1 VWDLWLDHKC
11 SSPLLNLCTTNYS
24 ILSFSILKVL
34 YEKLFR
40 VLVESTNVLISY
52 DSPFCNLCWDKDRSE
67 PFNSDTQD
75 GGGKQKIKGKQ
86 LAKQER
92 SIAWNWEA
100 SNQHQDPA
108 SLKLQAHTQSHLKIL
123 HHKRAE
129 HQESSVVRGAAN
141 LTPYSIQNHLWQ
153 KDTRPPRVSPRL
165 SSTRALWPHFQPLA
179 WEHVWGQL
187 ALESN
192 TAVQDLLLIRDHR
205 VCELREESLQFVSTF
220 FLIPSSV

>member
-1 VWDLWLDHKC
+1 M
-11 SSPLLNLCTTNYS
+11 
-24 ILSFSILKVL
+24 L

-52 DSPFCNLCWDKDRSE
+52 ESPYCDLCWDKNRSE
-67 PFNSDTQD
+67 PYNSDTQD

-100 SNQHQDPA
+100 SNPHQDPA

-129 HQESSVVRGAAN
+129 HQESSVVRGAAS
-141 LTPYSIQNHLWQ
+141 LTPYLIQNHLWQ

-187 ALESN
+187 AFESN
-192 TAVQDLLLIRDHR
+192 TTVHDFYCSEIIG
-205 VCELREESLQFVSTF
+205 FVSWEKNHSSLFAPF
-220 FLIPSSV
+220 FWNLLRFNLICCIELTTNSQCLVTDGNVWRRFLQ